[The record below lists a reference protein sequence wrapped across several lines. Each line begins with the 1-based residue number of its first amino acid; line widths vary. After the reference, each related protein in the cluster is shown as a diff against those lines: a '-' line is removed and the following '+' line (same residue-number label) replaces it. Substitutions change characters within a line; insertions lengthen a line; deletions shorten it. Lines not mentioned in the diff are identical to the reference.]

1 MAKADQ
7 GYTRARSTSSR
18 GGGGRGRAFS
28 TYAREAT
35 KDELAAFYLR
45 HQLKGILD
53 ILGESPQSETAMVI
67 RQGLA
72 EEYKETTMT
81 KAQIEDAV
89 YTDASRDGAQA
100 LLGNERRTAMAQEAA
115 LLVDTLASATRDREV
130 ENLDEGD
137 WLDDPV
143 ALIAD
148 GSGWGEERMGA
159 REFRKHVSIA
169 VDNSGSTHMASTGY
183 CAHAMSVVANSLLE
197 VLYTASSQWPGVTW
211 DAYSFNR
218 ITRSHTSRFGRQERY
233 ELVRQSLAQV
243 VVSDPLRTD
252 AIETNLAPLIER
264 MYETEEERGLLGSPR
279 LDIILTDGEFES
291 QADADEAAEWQR
303 RRGPGVTTYVL
314 NLCPETPSEV
324 ALPYQFRVI
333 PLTCVTGDE
342 HRKEV
347 DGEGLRQALM
357 QIVLSEMG
365 K

>member
-1 MAKADQ
+1 MARSDQ
-7 GYTRARSTSSR
+7 GYTQARKSTG
-18 GGGGRGRAFS
+18 GGGGRGRSFS
-28 TYAREAT
+28 TYAKEAK
-35 KDELAAFYLR
+35 KDELVSFYLR
-45 HQLKGILD
+45 HQLNGILD
-53 ILGESPQSETAMVI
+53 ILGEGPRSETAMAI
-67 RQGLA
+67 KQGLA
-72 EEYKETTMT
+72 EQYDESKMT
-81 KAQIEDAV
+81 KAELEEAV
-89 YTDASRDGAQA
+89 YTDASWDGVQA
-100 LLGNERRTAMAQEAA
+100 LRATANEARMAQEAA
-115 LLVDTLASATRDREV
+115 LLIDALQSATRDREM

-143 ALIAD
+143 SLIAD
-148 GSGWGEERMGA
+148 GSGWGEERLGA

-169 VDNSGSTHMASTGY
+169 MDNSGSTHMASTGY
-183 CAHAMSVVANSLLE
+183 CARAMETVANNLLA
-197 VLYTASSQWPGVTW
+197 VLHAASSQWPGVTW

-218 ITRSHTSRFGRQERY
+218 ITRSHTGRFGRDERY

-243 VVSDPLRTD
+243 TISDPLRTD
-252 AIETNLAPLIER
+252 AIETNLAPLIQR
-264 MYETEEERGLLGSPR
+264 MYETEDEHGLLGSPR

-291 QADADEAAEWQR
+291 QADADAAAEWQR

-342 HRKEV
+342 HRKTV

-357 QIVLSEMG
+357 QIVLSEIG

>member
-1 MAKADQ
+1 MARSDQ
-7 GYTRARSTSSR
+7 GYTQARKSTS
-18 GGGGRGRAFS
+18 GGGGRGRSFS
-28 TYAREAT
+28 TYAQKAR
-35 KDELAAFYLR
+35 KDELVSFYLR
-45 HQLKGILD
+45 HQLRGILD
-53 ILGESPQSETAMVI
+53 ILGEGPRSETAMAI

-72 EEYKETTMT
+72 EQYNESKMT
-81 KAQIEDAV
+81 KAELEQAIYSDARGNGV
-89 YTDASRDGAQA
+89 QA
-100 LLGNERRTAMAQEAA
+100 LLSSERETRMAQEAA
-115 LLVDTLASATRDREV
+115 LLVDALQSATRDREV

-143 ALIAD
+143 GLLTD
-148 GSGWGEERMGA
+148 GSGWGEERLGA

-169 VDNSGSTHMASTGY
+169 LDNSGSTHMASTGY
-183 CAHAMSVVANSLLE
+183 CALAMETVANNLLA
-197 VLYTASSQWPGVTW
+197 VLYAASSQWPGVTW

-218 ITRSHTSRFGRQERY
+218 VTQSHTGRFGRDERY
-233 ELVRQSLAQV
+233 ALVRQALAEV
-243 VVSDPLRTD
+243 TISDPLRTD
-252 AIETNLAPLIER
+252 AIETRLAPLIER

-291 QADADEAAEWQR
+291 QADADAAAEWQH

-342 HRKEV
+342 HRKWV

-357 QIVLSEMG
+357 QIVLSEVG